1 MNQNNMDGQ
10 TPARRLSPLH
20 RRYVLRETL
29 LSLVINATLSVLFA
43 LLVAHGNLAI
53 PLWGPGGMALDFV
66 PQTFMI
72 SFATA
77 IDVTLTSRQRLRAGA
92 VKPLARSEAGPF
104 ARLPHNVLA
113 RALLIAATAA
123 IVLSPISAGALQ
135 AFEVTRLPANSFVV
149 MKVLYGAM
157 VTLLIGPP
165 VVRAAMVL

>member
-1 MNQNNMDGQ
+1 MNQNNMDGSN
-10 TPARRLSPLH
+10 PEKRLSPLH
-20 RRYVLRETL
+20 RRYILRESL

-43 LLVAHGNLAI
+43 LLVIHGNLAI
-53 PLWGPGGMALDFV
+53 PLWGLGGMALDFV

-77 IDVTLTSRQRLRAGA
+77 IAVTLSSRKRLRAGA
-92 VKPLARSEAGPF
+92 VKPLTQSEAGPF
-104 ARLPHNVLA
+104 ARLPQNVLV

-123 IVLSPISAGALQ
+123 IVLSPMSAGALQ

-149 MKVLYGAM
+149 MKVLYGAL

-165 VVRAAMVL
+165 VVRAALVL